1 MQIVAFSSAAINSG
15 SQSCPGGSSII
26 SLIPT
31 GLGSD
36 RETIEG
42 VLSLSLLSLGFHY
55 NRIWAINSAM
65 SSSARH
71 LHVLELNKHL
81 PDKTSKARAYN
92 LRFVRSRML
101 WEALQAIQG
110 VQPINPSASQTI
122 PWFPYA
128 NRQVAH
134 PSSSCLGVLLEYL
147 LSGGVGLAIKCE
159 LYKSLPGPRIR
170 LGQQYL

>member
-1 MQIVAFSSAAINSG
+1 MQIVAFSSVAINSG

-31 GLGSD
+31 GLSSG

-42 VLSLSLLSLGFHY
+42 VLSLLSLGFHY

-65 SSSARH
+65 SSPARH

-81 PDKTSKARAYN
+81 PDKTSKAKAYN
-92 LRFVRSRML
+92 LRFVRSRIRD
-101 WEALQAIQG
+101 AQAIQAIR
-110 VQPINPSASQTI
+110 PINPSASQTI

-128 NRQVAH
+128 NRQLAH

-147 LSGGVGLAIKCE
+147 LSGGVGLAIKWE
-159 LYKSLPGPRIR
+159 LYKSLQDPRIR
-170 LGQQYL
+170 LGQQ

>member
-1 MQIVAFSSAAINSG
+1 M
-15 SQSCPGGSSII
+15 
-26 SLIPT
+26 SL
-31 GLGSD
+31 
-36 RETIEG
+36 
-42 VLSLSLLSLGFHY
+42 
-55 NRIWAINSAM
+55 
-65 SSSARH
+65 SARH

-101 WEALQAIQG
+101 WDALQAIQG
-110 VQPINPSASQTI
+110 IQPINPSASPTI

-170 LGQQYL
+170 LGQQ

>member
-42 VLSLSLLSLGFHY
+42 VLSLSLPLLSLGFHY

-65 SSSARH
+65 FLSARH

-101 WEALQAIQG
+101 WDAVQAIQG
-110 VQPINPSASQTI
+110 VQGIQPVSKSNYPLVSLCKSTSCASIFVMSWGSAWVFT
-122 PWFPYA
+122 
-128 NRQVAH
+128 
-134 PSSSCLGVLLEYL
+134 
-147 LSGGVGLAIKCE
+147 
-159 LYKSLPGPRIR
+159 
-170 LGQQYL
+170 